1 MVKSAGFRVAVFFL
15 GLLVLLPTGCGSK
28 PPASTTSV
36 LPVTT
41 PLTTAIVMTISTP
54 PPSSSQALLTVL
66 SGFSGNVTS
75 LKAGTTAWSACSA
88 GQKLGINDILKTAEG
103 ASATVTFFDG
113 SSIELAPS
121 TEIKILELA
130 NSAGAQTTISLSQQI
145 GQTLSRVAA
154 FTDPASRYDV
164 RTPAAIASV
173 RGSVMLVAVAEDG
186 ATSVG
191 NVEGK
196 IVVTAQG
203 QEVAIPEG
211 QRSEVAP
218 GKPPEQPTEGV
229 APPGP
234 DVELGYDSGTPSATL
249 ASRGYAYHVLFKP
262 DCGKFILRE
271 FSVYAKL
278 YGQLDAALQC
288 DLVVKD
294 KNLNVIWQT
303 KVPHTAF
310 ATEAGWFHFKIPD
323 IPVESPFYVGFRTNS
338 PPTNGVTVYY
348 DYTQE
353 NKGSEI
359 FFQGNLLARSEWQ
372 AGFDPARCNWLMR
385 VTGASADSREI
396 ITAPLAPNTPA
407 SWKSLSF
414 EELVKS
420 LDTPQKISASLL
432 ANFTPESHYSTDPAV
447 PFFIL
452 TPQQVYEQG
461 KGSCNEYTVFAYY
474 VLQQHGYNPR
484 IMTIKVKSNQGKNH
498 AICIYQ
504 AGGYTYA
511 LNNGALRG
519 PYTSYE
525 SICQEHDSAW
535 SSYQFYDTWQKFQ
548 AQGQPDIEITRS

>member
-1 MVKSAGFRVAVFFL
+1 MAKFIRARIAVL
-15 GLLVLLPTGCGSK
+15 SLILLFVFPAGCGGKAPS
-28 PPASTTSV
+28 
-36 LPVTT
+36 TT
-41 PLTTAIVMTISTP
+41 PLPITTPATSPILVTSSTP
-54 PPSSSQALLTVL
+54 PPSSSKVLITVL
-66 SGFSGNVTS
+66 STLNGNVA
-75 LKAGTTAWSACSA
+75 LMKAGTSTWSACA
-88 GQKLGINDILKTAEG
+88 TGQKLDINDSLKTAEG
-103 ASATVTFFDG
+103 ATAAITFFDG
-113 SSIELAPS
+113 STIELGPS

-130 NSAGAQTTISLSQQI
+130 ENAGAQTTISLSQQI

-173 RGSVMLVAVAEDG
+173 RGSVMLVAVTKDG

-196 IVVTAQG
+196 IVVSALG

-218 GKPPEQPTEGV
+218 GKPPEQPTAGV

-234 DVELGYDSGTPSATL
+234 DVELGYDSGAPSATL

-262 DCGKFILRE
+262 DCSKFIIRE
-271 FSVYAKL
+271 FSVFARL
-278 YGQLDAALQC
+278 YGQLDPALQC

-407 SWKSLSF
+407 SWKSLNF
-414 EELVKS
+414 QDLVKS
-420 LDTPQKISASLL
+420 LDTPEKISASLL

-511 LNNGALRG
+511 MNNGALKG

-525 SICQEHDSAW
+525 SICQEHDPAW